1 MPIRRTITVLR
12 NNIIVKSKRK
22 TMYDHSN
29 SPSKGTYGK
38 LEDHK
43 QMKSHEFA
51 NFQKE
56 QFLKKKQNRIRER
69 KLRLIAVAIT
79 LLLILLFLYIW
90 NSFDFDLWVAPL
102 FK

>member
-1 MPIRRTITVLR
+1 MPIRRTVRVLK

-29 SPSKGTYGK
+29 SPSKGTFGE
-38 LEDHK
+38 LEDHT

-56 QFLKKKQNRIRER
+56 QFLKKKQDRSRER
-69 KLRLIAVAIT
+69 KLRILAVVIT
-79 LLLILLFLYIW
+79 LLIILLFL
-90 NSFDFDLWVAPL
+90 L
-102 FK
+102 FLGCRIDISYSKK